1 MNNLGE
7 RKVAGNFDLGKFLV
21 FNYIQRNLLKTTF
34 LEFLQNFS
42 KSKYSQKYSKTSRP
56 SIFPWDFPLR
66 LVRVWRR
73 KRLYLCIWNKMSVF
87 LGNILILYFTSYVF
101 NSLRIVLQKR
111 QVTFLSCFWRHFQ
124 GGGSRVL
131 IVGVPAT
138 CREKKGEGEKEN
150 GKDMVIE
157 VETLVFMWNLHRRQ
171 TLRFIWAGIADC
183 KVVLRVAGVRLFGE
197 RSLLMMKMKSSGVGF
212 WLVHSVSLGSNLSSP
227 TKP

>member
-150 GKDMVIE
+150 GRYDEK
-157 VETLVFMWNLHRRQ
+157 
-171 TLRFIWAGIADC
+171 IW
-183 KVVLRVAGVRLFGE
+183 L
-197 RSLLMMKMKSSGVGF
+197 
-212 WLVHSVSLGSNLSSP
+212 
-227 TKP
+227 